1 MASLLNEAALPGPQ
15 GEDGPVYVDYNA
27 STPIAR
33 EVADAMAPYLY
44 EHWGNPSSAYVYGR
58 RTAEAVANARRQLAA
73 LLNAQEAQAHVT
85 FTSGGTESN
94 NWAIRGAARAMRA
107 ADKKRSHIVTT
118 CVEHPAVL
126 EVCRFLRDVEGFE
139 LTEVAVDAEGVCAV
153 EALEEAI
160 RPGETALVTVM
171 HSNNEVGALMPVR
184 EAAGLAHAAG
194 ALCHTD
200 ASQSVGKVPV
210 DFVALGVD
218 FLTVAGHKMYAP
230 KGCGALIHRRDV
242 PMEKFMIGAGHE
254 QGRRA
259 GTENV
264 ILNVG
269 LGAAAALAHSRGVAQ
284 TAAKLAARREELR
297 GALLA
302 TLEGA
307 GVQARVNGPGDAAR
321 RLPNTLSISLRG
333 VVGAKLVARVQDKVA
348 CSSGS
353 ACHAGAVRMSG
364 VLRAMGVEPEW
375 GDGTVRL
382 SVGKYTT
389 SRDVEV
395 VAREIAVAA
404 AEELRLGSGVTSG

>member
-1 MASLLNEAALPGPQ
+1 MKRGDGAEERERERERLNTLTPARLWPRRTGGALATLSGRWWSQFGSVWSIGHAASPRLRPCLSRLVLRRSAHPPPSQQPPPRPPKYKEAPTAPRQHPPPAPLCPVGTPDTPLTLSSTPTAVQ
-15 GEDGPVYVDYNA
+15 PGPVYVDYNA

-254 QGRRA
+254 QGRVRMVMSGGPRA
-259 GTENV
+259 MRAQKDYPCKPKLPQKAPFTNSAHFFSAV
-264 ILNVG
+264 WDG
-269 LGAAAALAHSRGVAQ
+269 LMAC
-284 TAAKLAARREELR
+284 RRE
-297 GALLA
+297 
-302 TLEGA
+302 
-307 GVQARVNGPGDAAR
+307 Q
-321 RLPNTLSISLRG
+321 
-333 VVGAKLVARVQDKVA
+333 
-348 CSSGS
+348 
-353 ACHAGAVRMSG
+353 
-364 VLRAMGVEPEW
+364 
-375 GDGTVRL
+375 
-382 SVGKYTT
+382 
-389 SRDVEV
+389 
-395 VAREIAVAA
+395 
-404 AEELRLGSGVTSG
+404 